1 MNLDS
6 KINLSSAPE
15 KETKIDELVEEPAAQ
30 ETEAPVS
37 QDTEPTFPD
46 ESEEMPV
53 LIPDDYDA
61 DEIDYSEGKNLSDV
75 VSAKGEVQEAPRY
88 QRPKLKGREAWENF
102 WYHHKLKV
110 FVITGLVVLLGTA
123 AILSIPVKYDNV
135 FHIFA
140 DTQLGLYS
148 MEDVMPKMAEYC
160 EDENEDGEVLVN
172 VIFNNINSRVDAYS
186 HIAAYMALDTELGGE
201 YTSFLW
207 VVDRLHYD
215 YVVELLGEN
224 TFEAYEDYPTLISLK
239 GCDLI
244 PPAPDSYGNETELF
258 FVLLSIPED
267 RMDDAELVA
276 RHDSAVE
283 VLGRILEAYP
293 EMSAN
298 ALQTAEQSAE

>member
-1 MNLDS
+1 MSLES

-15 KETKIDELVEEPAAQ
+15 EESKIEEIVEESAAQ
-30 ETEAPVS
+30 ETEVS
-37 QDTEPTFPD
+37 ELPDIEPSFPD
-46 ESEEMPV
+46 ETEEMPV
-53 LIPDDYDA
+53 LIPDDYDV
-61 DEIDYSEGKNLSDV
+61 DEIDYSESKNLSDV
-75 VSAKGEVQEAPRY
+75 VSAKGEVQEAVRY
-88 QRPKLKGREAWENF
+88 QRPKLKGKEAWENF

-110 FVITGLVVLLGTA
+110 FVIIGLVVLLGTA

-148 MEDVMPKMAEYC
+148 VDDVIPKMAEYC
-160 EDENEDGEVLVN
+160 EDENEDGDVLVN

-207 VVDRLHYD
+207 VMDKLHYN
-215 YVVELLGEN
+215 YVVELLGEG
-224 TFEAYEDYPTLISLK
+224 TFEAYEDYPTLIPLN

-244 PPAPDSYGNETELF
+244 PPAPDSMGKDTELF

-298 ALQTAEQSAE
+298 ALQSAE